1 MIRASLDQYDQRP
14 QDMIK
19 YLSNYGWHF
28 TRKMC
33 DFATSK
39 MVKDGKRLNVLEKSK
54 VDTILKNAGI
64 TLENNQLYD
73 YVYVANMAYADFY
86 GSSIVNDSQLAK
98 YIKDVI
104 EDEDGYD
111 GLVFNRWYADM
122 CKLGIAIDWEEMV

>member
-1 MIRASLDQYDQRP
+1 MMRNSLDQYDERP
-14 QDMIK
+14 KDMIK

-33 DFATSK
+33 EFATHYMMK
-39 MVKDGKRLNVLEKSK
+39 GGKRLNALDKDK

-86 GSSIVNDSQLAK
+86 GSSITNDAQLAK

-111 GLVFNRWYADM
+111 GLVFNRWYADT
-122 CKLGIAIDWEEMV
+122 CKLGIAIDWEEML

>member
-1 MIRASLDQYDQRP
+1 MIRNSLDQYDQRP
-14 QDMIK
+14 SDMIK

-33 DFATSK
+33 EFAVSQMRK
-39 MVKDGKRLNVLEKSK
+39 GGKKVNMLDRAR
-54 VDTILKNAGI
+54 VDTILKNAGVTI
-64 TLENNQLYD
+64 ENNQLYD

-86 GSSIVNDSQLAK
+86 GSSILNDSQLAK

-111 GLVFNRWYADM
+111 GLVFNRWYADT
-122 CKLGIAIDWEEMV
+122 CKLGIAIDWEEMI

>member
-1 MIRASLDQYDQRP
+1 MIRASLDQYDHRP

>member
-1 MIRASLDQYDQRP
+1 
-14 QDMIK
+14 MIK

-33 DFATSK
+33 EFAVSQMRK
-39 MVKDGKRLNVLEKSK
+39 GGKKVNMLDRAR
-54 VDTILKNAGI
+54 VDTILKNANVTI
-64 TLENNQLYD
+64 ENNQLYD

-86 GSSIVNDSQLAK
+86 GSSILNDNQLAK

-111 GLVFNRWYADM
+111 GLVFNRWYADT
-122 CKLGIAIDWEEMV
+122 CKLGIAIDWEEMI

>member
-1 MIRASLDQYDQRP
+1 MIRNSLDQYDQRP
-14 QDMIK
+14 SDMIK

-33 DFATSK
+33 EFAVSQMRK
-39 MVKDGKRLNVLEKSK
+39 GGKRVNMLDRAR
-54 VDTILKNAGI
+54 VDTILKNAGVTI
-64 TLENNQLYD
+64 ENNQLYD

-86 GSSIVNDSQLAK
+86 GSSILNDSQLAK

-111 GLVFNRWYADM
+111 GLVFNRWYADT
-122 CKLGIAIDWEEMV
+122 CKLGIAIDWEEMI

>member
-1 MIRASLDQYDQRP
+1 
-14 QDMIK
+14 MIK

-39 MVKDGKRLNVLEKSK
+39 MVKDGKRLNVLDKSK

>member
-39 MVKDGKRLNVLEKSK
+39 MVKDGKRLNVLDKSK

>member
-1 MIRASLDQYDQRP
+1 MRNSLDQYDQRP
-14 QDMIK
+14 SDMIK

-33 DFATSK
+33 EFAVSQMRK
-39 MVKDGKRLNVLEKSK
+39 GGKRINMLDRAR
-54 VDTILKNAGI
+54 VDTILKNAGVTI
-64 TLENNQLYD
+64 ENNQLYD

-86 GSSIVNDSQLAK
+86 GSSILNDSQLAK

-111 GLVFNRWYADM
+111 GLVFNRWYADT
-122 CKLGIAIDWEEMV
+122 CKLGIAIDWEEMI

>member
-1 MIRASLDQYDQRP
+1 MIRQSFDQYDQRP

-33 DFATSK
+33 DFAVSK
-39 MVKDGKRLNVLEKSK
+39 MIKDGARLNALSKDK

-64 TLENNQLYD
+64 TLQNNQLYD

-86 GSSIVNDSQLAK
+86 GSSIVNDTQLAK

-111 GLVFNRWYADM
+111 GLVFNRWYADT
-122 CKLGIAIDWEEMV
+122 CKLGIAIDWEEML